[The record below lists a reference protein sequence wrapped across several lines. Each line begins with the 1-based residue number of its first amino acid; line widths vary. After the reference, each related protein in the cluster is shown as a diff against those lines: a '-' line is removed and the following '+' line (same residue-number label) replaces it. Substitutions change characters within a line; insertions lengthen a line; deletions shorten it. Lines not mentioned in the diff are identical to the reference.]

1 MRRNRD
7 SVGALPREE
16 DTRGHKSVKIGKEER
31 GVRMGKKGGQAD
43 FT

>member
-16 DTRGHKSVKIGKEER
+16 DTRGHKSVKIGKREGSGWE
-31 GVRMGKKGGQAD
+31 KKGGQAD